1 MASER
6 KQEDL
11 KAFIIP
17 DVMTTGK
24 ELGRGSWGT
33 VQEVNV
39 DGVICAAKTPH
50 SGLISHHEG
59 WRVLDMHYRECGLHS
74 QLRHPHIVQF
84 LGICFLPDTPRLP
97 ALVTELLQYD
107 LGDVL
112 DNLKHHMP
120 FTAKVS
126 ILQDVAKGLIHLHK
140 RKLLHRNLTARNI
153 LLNTGMTAKIID
165 FGMSCVEK
173 SKYATM
179 TKAPGNVLYTPPE
192 ALEDNPWYGPPLDIF
207 SFGVLCLYVAIQE
220 IPHNLLPPTYAD
232 PQIQKVYA
240 RSELERR
247 EQYMKKLYYIL
258 HEKHP
263 LVSMI
268 AACLHNMPEKRL
280 TATQVLE
287 ELIKIEQEGSDEQIE
302 FVKLQLQKSLI
313 EMQLGIQPQYGAN
326 RLQKIL
332 FKELKLY
339 SKSVEL
345 TGTCLGAGS
354 YGEVMEVKYGDKILA
369 AKCFREIDVHDA
381 DMYVKIFCRKVIILL
396 KLQHQNILKY
406 EGICFLSKEQ
416 QIPSLLMERMSFSLH
431 HYLVQPENKE
441 CSLGCKAEILRDIA
455 NGLKFL
461 HSQQPAIIHRDL
473 SATNI
478 LLDDKLTAKIADFGN
493 ARVVDLNPMA
503 TPQTMTAHLGT
514 PHYMPP
520 EVYEMSSELSD
531 KLDIFSFGH
540 LLLFTIVQELV
551 DVRAPTY
558 THREKLKARSEVERR
573 GKHVAV
579 AQKLLG
585 DRHVLLN
592 ITTRCLDLNA
602 AKRPSASDIYRTLH
616 KLANDLQDKKLGEFK
631 TLSPFLYCVDT
642 GTLA

>member
-1 MASER
+1 M
-6 KQEDL
+6 
-11 KAFIIP
+11 
-17 DVMTTGK
+17 
-24 ELGRGSWGT
+24 
-33 VQEVNV
+33 
-39 DGVICAAKTPH
+39 
-50 SGLISHHEG
+50 
-59 WRVLDMHYRECGLHS
+59 
-74 QLRHPHIVQF
+74 
-84 LGICFLPDTPRLP
+84 
-97 ALVTELLQYD
+97 
-107 LGDVL
+107 
-112 DNLKHHMP
+112 
-120 FTAKVS
+120 
-126 ILQDVAKGLIHLHK
+126 
-140 RKLLHRNLTARNI
+140 
-153 LLNTGMTAKIID
+153 
-165 FGMSCVEK
+165 
-173 SKYATM
+173 
-179 TKAPGNVLYTPPE
+179 PPE
-192 ALEDNPWYGPPLDIF
+192 ALEENPRYGPPLDIF
-207 SFGVLCLYVAIQE
+207 SFGVVCLYVAIQE
-220 IPHNLLPPTYAD
+220 IPHNLLPPTYVD
-232 PQIQKVYA
+232 PQTERIYA
-240 RSELERR
+240 RTELERR

-268 AACLHNMPEKRL
+268 GACLHNMPEKRP

-287 ELIKIEQEGSDEQIE
+287 ELIKIEQECSDDEQIE

-313 EMQLGIQPQYGAN
+313 EMQLGVQPQYGAN
-326 RLQKIL
+326 RLQKTL

-369 AKCFREIDVHDA
+369 AKCFREIGVHDA
-381 DMYVKIFCRKVIILL
+381 DMYVKIFCRRVIILL

-406 EGICFLSKEQ
+406 EGLCFLSKEQ

-431 HYLVQPENKE
+431 HYLIQPENKK

-493 ARVVDLNPMA
+493 ARVVDLDPMA

-520 EVYEMSSELSD
+520 EAHEMSSELSD

-540 LLLFTIVQELV
+540 LVLFTIVQELV
-551 DVRAPTY
+551 DVLAPTY
-558 THREKLKARSEVERR
+558 MDREKLKARSEVERR
-573 GKHVAV
+573 GKYVAV

-602 AKRPSASDIYRTLH
+602 AKRPSASDIYRSLH
-616 KLANDLQDKKLGEFK
+616 KLANDLQDKKLGKFK
-631 TLSPFLYCVDT
+631 TLSPFLYCVST